1 MKLGGLERLTLIDYP
16 GKVATTVFTVGCNFR
31 CPYCYSSE
39 IVIPEKI
46 KNQPIIPEKDFF
58 DFLDDRK
65 DLLEGVVVCGGEP
78 TIHQDLLV
86 FIKKIKEKN
95 FFVKIDTNGSNP
107 EVLNNLIKNKLIDYV
122 AMDIKGPKEK
132 YELMTGLKGQWD
144 KTMMEKIE
152 KSINILKNS
161 KIDYEF
167 RTTVVPD
174 ILKKEDIFKIANWIK
189 PAKKYYLQNYRA
201 EKVTIDP
208 EFMKKK
214 PYSEEFLLEI
224 QKEIASSFDI
234 CKVR

>member
-1 MKLGGLERLTLIDYP
+1 MKIGGLERLTLIDYP
-16 GKVATTVFTVGCNFR
+16 GKVATTVFTIGCNFR

-46 KNQPIIPEKDFF
+46 KSQPIIPEKEFF

-78 TIHQDLLV
+78 TIHQDLFDFV
-86 FIKKIKEKN
+86 KKIKEKG
-95 FFVKIDTNGSNP
+95 FLVKIDTNGSNP
-107 EVLNNLIKNKLIDYV
+107 EVLDNLIKNKLIDYV
-122 AMDIKGPKEK
+122 AMDVKGPREK
-132 YELMTGLKGQWD
+132 YGLMTGLKNQWN
-144 KTMMEKIE
+144 KAMMEKIE
-152 KSINILKNS
+152 KSIDILKNS

-174 ILKKEDIFKIANWIK
+174 ILKKEDILKIANWIK
-189 PAKKYYLQNYRA
+189 PAKRYYLQNYMA
-201 EKVTIDP
+201 EKATIDP

-224 QKEIASSFDI
+224 QKEISSFFDI

>member
-1 MKLGGLERLTLIDYP
+1 MKIGGLEHLTLIDYP
-16 GKVATTVFTVGCNFR
+16 GKVAATVFTIGCNFR
-31 CPYCYSSE
+31 CSYCYSSE

-46 KNQPIIPEKDFF
+46 KNQPIIPEKEFF
-58 DFLDDRK
+58 DFLDNRK
-65 DLLEGVVVCGGEP
+65 GLLEGIVICGGEP
-78 TIHQDLLV
+78 TIHQDLSD
-86 FIKKIKEKN
+86 FIKKIKEKG
-95 FFVKIDTNGSNP
+95 FLVKLDSNGFDPKS
-107 EVLNNLIKNKLIDYV
+107 LSSLIKNELVDYV

-132 YELMTGLKGQWD
+132 YGLMTGLNDQWD

-161 KIDYEF
+161 NIDYEF

-174 ILKKEDIFKIANWIK
+174 VLKKEDILKITDWIK

-201 EKVTIDP
+201 EKMTIDP

-224 QKEIASSFDI
+224 KKEISSFFDV
-234 CKVR
+234 CEVR